1 MKTIILNVPDSF
13 GLDEKEIK
21 MLIAAKLY
29 EEGKLSLGEAAQL
42 AEVSKR
48 AFIELLGQFN
58 VSLFNYTPDELV
70 DDINNA

>member
-29 EEGKLSLGEAAQL
+29 EEGKFSLGEAAKL
-42 AEVSKR
+42 AEVSK
-48 AFIELLGQFN
+48 
-58 VSLFNYTPDELV
+58 SLY
-70 DDINNA
+70 